1 MKRKLT
7 FLLLETIIFIC
18 ICVQQTNL
26 VYNLSLT
33 FLYITSIFILFKKSK
48 KEKNFS
54 NDNKNIIA
62 ALTHDLK
69 NPAIAQIRAI
79 ELLLKGNYGYI
90 PESQR
95 SFLTDILNSCNT
107 MLDMLVNMLWLYKF
121 DNKKVAINI
130 CSFCIN
136 ELIQEIFKENKLILT
151 SRKHIFKQNY
161 QTAKIYIL
169 ADKMHIKRIISNLLT
184 NAVNHSKENT
194 TIRLESQI
202 KDDYFTFKVTSEG
215 APLSEDALKCLFDKD
230 KIFNLKA
237 DGLSTGLGL
246 YLSNSLLKLNRGE
259 FFYNSS
265 IEGKNSFGFKINLG
279 NKNKQNKN
287 KLIKISSQN

>member
-7 FLLLETIIFIC
+7 FLLLETIIFIY

-26 VYNLSLT
+26 AYNLSLT

-48 KEKNFS
+48 KEENFS

-136 ELIQEIFKENKLILT
+136 ELIQDIFKENKLILT

-265 IEGKNSFGFKINLG
+265 IEGTNSFGFTINLG
-279 NKNKQNKN
+279 NKNKHNKN
-287 KLIKISSQN
+287 T

>member
-1 MKRKLT
+1 M
-7 FLLLETIIFIC
+7 FLETIIFIF
-18 ICVQQTNL
+18 ICKQLDSL
-26 VYNLSLT
+26 VCCLSLT
-33 FLYITSIFILFKKSK
+33 FLYLTSILILFKKSK
-48 KEKNFS
+48 KEKSFS
-54 NDNKNIIA
+54 NQNNNIIA

-107 MLDMLVNMLWLYKF
+107 MLDMLINMLWLYKF
-121 DNKKVAINI
+121 DNKKVAVNI

-136 ELIQEIFKENKLILT
+136 ELIQEIFKENKLMLT
-151 SRKHIFKQNY
+151 SKNQIFKQNY

-184 NAVNHSKENT
+184 NAVNHSKDNT

-202 KDDYFTFKVTSEG
+202 ENNCFIFKVTNEG
-215 APLSEDALKCLFDKD
+215 NSLSKKDLECIFDKE
-230 KIFNLKA
+230 KVFNQKA
-237 DGLSTGLGL
+237 NGLSTGLGL
-246 YLSNSLLKLNRGE
+246 YLSNSLLKLNGGE
-259 FFYNSS
+259 FFYSS
-265 IEGKNSFGFKINLG
+265 EQEGKNTFGFKINIC
-279 NKNKQNKN
+279 NKTSESKN
-287 KLIKISSQN
+287 KLLKIS